1 MNWVIVIPVGIG
13 IAVLLS
19 IALVAI
25 DVSGQISRKEEAD
38 EVEFYFAKE
47 FAQTTPSSH
56 IPPYQDVS
64 KMLYNREPFC
74 TGCSEYGRC
83 IQARMR
89 YIHGLKHSEYPWI
102 CLKKEELK

>member
-1 MNWVIVIPVGIG
+1 
-13 IAVLLS
+13 
-19 IALVAI
+19 
-25 DVSGQISRKEEAD
+25 
-38 EVEFYFAKE
+38 
-47 FAQTTPSSH
+47 
-56 IPPYQDVS
+56 
-64 KMLYNREPFC
+64 MLYNREPFC

>member
-1 MNWVIVIPVGIG
+1 MNWAIVIPVGIG

-19 IALVAI
+19 IALIAI
-25 DVSGQISRKEEAD
+25 
-38 EVEFYFAKE
+38 
-47 FAQTTPSSH
+47 
-56 IPPYQDVS
+56 DVS

>member
-1 MNWVIVIPVGIG
+1 MNWAIVIPVGIG

-19 IALVAI
+19 IALIAI

-64 KMLYNREPFC
+64 KIDHSGYQFV
-74 TGCSEYGRC
+74 
-83 IQARMR
+83 IKRMVPTLN
-89 YIHGLKHSEYPWI
+89 IDVDI
-102 CLKKEELK
+102 KEEK

>member
-1 MNWVIVIPVGIG
+1 MNWAIVIPAG

-25 DVSGQISRKEEAD
+25 DVSGQISLKEEAD